1 MARAYSDDLR
11 CKILQAYERG
21 GVSLGELAERFG
33 VSLPYTK
40 KIHQQQLRTGQM
52 ERVPQS
58 RYGPVSRVTAA
69 AEAELQAQ
77 VRATPDATL
86 AELRQA
92 LWHKQ
97 QIRLS
102 RSQMWRVLVRMG
114 LRLKKNRSTP
124 KSKTRK
130 KAVSGGRRGGTR

>member
-124 KSKTRK
+124 KSNTRK

>member
-58 RYGPVSRVTAA
+58 RYGPGSRVTAA